1 MDILRRELNAI
12 YAAQRLEEE
21 VLDPEAVAEAVRGLA
36 SLAQMTN
43 GMAVITDA
51 ACDRCYMQAGAVG
64 ELLGLAHALPAE
76 YGSSD
81 EDLIYNRIHP
91 EDLAEKRMLEYEYFK
106 YADRLPPT
114 VKTKAKATCR
124 LRMRDRGG
132 RYVYIDNSTGLMRLS
147 PAGRI
152 WLILCRYELSPD
164 QTASEGISPRIL
176 HVGAG
181 NILEPDL
188 GARKRRILSAREKEI
203 LRLIGE
209 GRPSK
214 AIASALGISINT
226 VSRHRQNILAKLSVS
241 NAAQALSAAR
251 SMGLL

>member
-106 YADRLPPT
+106 YADRLPPA

-147 PAGRI
+147 P
-152 WLILCRYELSPD
+152 
-164 QTASEGISPRIL
+164 
-176 HVGAG
+176 
-181 NILEPDL
+181 
-188 GARKRRILSAREKEI
+188 
-203 LRLIGE
+203 
-209 GRPSK
+209 
-214 AIASALGISINT
+214 
-226 VSRHRQNILAKLSVS
+226 
-241 NAAQALSAAR
+241 
-251 SMGLL
+251 GLLSQSAPCSRMRPFWSRKVRQPVLRSTITDAESVNSSTPAGVLSTR